1 MSRPQTECPG
11 DQQPS
16 EPFIGIIKKS
26 SSDPRFR
33 FNACES
39 RSNPMQRQGEVLH
52 LGRKSTFFSISN
64 ENFDWKA
71 ALWFGCVLKYF
82 FFWKTNICNTAQ
94 QFSAPPCLA
103 TNLVSKKCHSLNA
116 TKDSYWLNADS
127 ARPKSHWA
135 EHGFAFSSCLVYFYS
150 CSFE

>member
-52 LGRKSTFFSISN
+52 LGRKIDIFF
-64 ENFDWKA
+64 NFEWKFWLKSS
-71 ALWFGCVLKYF
+71 ALIWLRPKVF

-94 QFSAPPCLA
+94 KFSAPPCLA